1 MWQCG
6 IKSIRLITTRLMT
19 CLDTEV
25 SDMKSCLIFILLCS
39 FSLSARAMPPAELVY
54 HLKQSV
60 VKIFVVDK
68 FGNQGVGSGIVVAP
82 DHIATNCHVIADAK
96 GVHVIKYGN
105 SYAPVALK
113 ADWKHDLCLL
123 RFEKLD
129 MPAVE
134 LSSSKSLQYAQ
145 PVFAIGFPNNV
156 MMPMTSYGEVEAL
169 YPMDSGNIIRASAS
183 FRMGSSGGAIFDDNG
198 ALVGLTTLKSP
209 GRNAYYYSIP
219 SDWIIPLM
227 QQAEVKVATQKE
239 PPFWDVPEHQ
249 RPFFMLVV
257 EPLQS
262 ENWAKLESI
271 TQAWVTKQPESVEA
285 WYLLGLEQK
294 QQGKVDEAMANLAQS
309 LNMVVS
315 HPEAEYSL
323 AQIKKHL
330 AEERL
335 AFNRQ

>member
-1 MWQCG
+1 
-6 IKSIRLITTRLMT
+6 
-19 CLDTEV
+19 
-25 SDMKSCLIFILLCS
+25 MKSCLLFIMLFCL
-39 FSLSARAMPPAELVY
+39 SLPVRALPPDGLVY
-54 HLKQSV
+54 ELKQSV

-123 RFEKLD
+123 RFESLD
-129 MPAVE
+129 MPPVE
-134 LSSSKSLQYAQ
+134 LASSKTLKYAQ

-156 MMPMTSYGEVEAL
+156 MMPMTSYGEIEAL
-169 YPMDSGNIIRASAS
+169 YPMDDGFIIRASAA
-183 FRMGSSGGAIFDDNG
+183 FRVGSSGGAIFDDSG

-219 SDWIIPLM
+219 SDWIIPLL

-239 PPFWDVPEHQ
+239 SPFWDVPEDQ

-262 ENWAKLESI
+262 EDWEKLESI
-271 TQAWVTKQPESVEA
+271 SQTWANQQPESVEA
-285 WYLLGLEQK
+285 WYLLGLAQK
-294 QQGKVDEAMANLAQS
+294 QQGRVDEAMANLEKS
-309 LNMVVS
+309 LSIEVA

-323 AQIKKHL
+323 AQIKKHM
-330 AEERL
+330 AEEWL
-335 AFNRQ
+335 AFNRY

>member
-1 MWQCG
+1 
-6 IKSIRLITTRLMT
+6 
-19 CLDTEV
+19 
-25 SDMKSCLIFILLCS
+25 MKSCLMFIMLFC
-39 FSLSARAMPPAELVY
+39 FSLPVRALPPDGLVY
-54 HLKQSV
+54 ELKQSV

-129 MPAVE
+129 MPAVQ

-169 YPMDSGNIIRASAS
+169 YPMDDGYIIRASAT
-183 FRMGSSGGAIFDDNG
+183 FRLGSSGGAIFDDSG

-239 PPFWDVPEHQ
+239 SPFWDVPEDQ
-249 RPFFMLVV
+249 RPFFMLIV

-262 ENWAKLESI
+262 ENWEKLESI
-271 TQAWVTKQPESVEA
+271 TQTWVKQQPESVEA
-285 WYLLGLEQK
+285 WYLLGLAQK
-294 QQGKVDEAMANLAQS
+294 QQGKVDEAMVNLKKS
-309 LNMVVS
+309 LSIAVV

-330 AEERL
+330 ADERL
-335 AFNRQ
+335 AFNRY

>member
-1 MWQCG
+1 
-6 IKSIRLITTRLMT
+6 
-19 CLDTEV
+19 
-25 SDMKSCLIFILLCS
+25 MKSCLIFILLCS

-123 RFEKLD
+123 RFEKLN

-156 MMPMTSYGEVEAL
+156 MMPMTSYGEIEAL
-169 YPMDSGNIIRASAS
+169 YPMDGGNIIRASAS
-183 FRMGSSGGAIFDDNG
+183 FRMGSSGGAIFDENG

-219 SDWIIPLM
+219 SDWIMPLM

-239 PPFWDVPEHQ
+239 SPFWDVPEDQ

-262 ENWAKLESI
+262 ENWEKLESI
-271 TQAWVTKQPESVEA
+271 SQTWVSQQPESVEA
-285 WYLLGLEQK
+285 WYLLGLAQK